1 MTKRVEIYLR
11 YPRTIEMLDLGAFKE
26 LFLDAYNIF
35 ENRDM
40 RSLKNTLEEALEID
54 LTDVLTE
61 CFIEKFKEIGLPT
74 RTSGYWKDEDTV
86 KIQGY
91 LQSTYYFLN
100 LFGFN
105 LPEALNILIEAE
117 YNIDTDPEYGW
128 VLYA

>member
-11 YPRTIEMLDLGAFKE
+11 YPRTLEMLDLGAFKE
-26 LFLDAYNIF
+26 LFLDAYNVF

-40 RSLKNTLEEALEID
+40 RSLKNTLEAALEID
-54 LTDVLTE
+54 LTEILTE
-61 CFIEKFKEIGLPT
+61 CFLELFKQKGLPPK
-74 RTSGYWKDEDTV
+74 TSGYWKDEDTV

-91 LQSTYYFLN
+91 LQSTYFFNN

-105 LPEALNILIEAE
+105 LPEALNILIEAD